1 MSKEQYVTFEV
12 ARLLKEKGFDW
23 FTYAYYTKDDVDKE
37 PYFGM
42 ENLCPDNWNGQAAE
56 VNDLWFSAPTQQM
69 AMRWLREKKMIFI
82 SPFPTFKSGLHYS
95 WRVDIKSCF
104 GEELGG
110 NYEYIT
116 YEDAV
121 DAALL
126 YVFQNLI

>member
-23 FTYAYYTKDDVDKE
+23 FTYSYYTKDDVDKE

-42 ENLCPDNWNGQAAE
+42 ENLCPDNWNGEVDE

-69 AMRWLREKKMIFI
+69 ACRWLREEKDIDIIPFHERLPHGCYWCRI
-82 SPFPTFKSGLHYS
+82 EHNLLTAHQQSPIYS
-95 WRVDIKSCF
+95 
-104 GEELGG
+104 
-110 NYEYIT
+110 T

-121 DAALL
+121 EAALQYCL
-126 YVFQNLI
+126 TNLI